1 MLLYKTIFIIWFDLN
16 KLYRISKN
24 TKRFRHKF
32 WQLTKYSTPKKKCT
46 KNRVISFIIDDEI
59 HFSVY
64 YSLGSGS
71 DMATFYQRAGVPSI
85 DMWFTYDE
93 VSASVLLK
101 TLICHLQN

>member
-1 MLLYKTIFIIWFDLN
+1 MYFKKIQKGLG
-16 KLYRISKN
+16 ISSAN
-24 TKRFRHKF
+24 LRGI
-32 WQLTKYSTPKKKCT
+32 QLKKKCT
-46 KNRVISFIIDDEI
+46 KNLQVFHRVISFIIDDEI